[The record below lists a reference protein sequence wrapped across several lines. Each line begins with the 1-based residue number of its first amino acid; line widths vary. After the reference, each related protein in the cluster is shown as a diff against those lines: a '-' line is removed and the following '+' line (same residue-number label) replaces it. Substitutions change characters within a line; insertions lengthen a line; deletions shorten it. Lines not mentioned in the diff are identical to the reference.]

1 MNISIKSDTGKIF
14 IFDSKDLIKHSDL
27 CDYLLKRKRGFQNEI
42 DRLITRK
49 YSNDVLKTFKSFID
63 NENKLYKEKFVT
75 NINLYRFAE
84 ELKINK
90 LLFILNWY
98 DYAKSK
104 FDSLESNNN
113 NNNYMYYN
121 IHIPYLNTLQKYY
134 AINMDLFE
142 EYYKAFVYDKYYRDI
157 DFVDTYFID
166 FLYKIF
172 DENYLLLNK
181 LIEFTQ

>member
-14 IFDSKDLIKHSDL
+14 IFNSKDLIKYSGL
-27 CDYLLKRKRGFQNEI
+27 CDYLLKRRRGFQNEI
-42 DRLITRK
+42 DRLISKK
-49 YSNDVLKTFKSFID
+49 YTDDVLKTFKSFID
-63 NENKLYKEKFVT
+63 NENKLYKEKFV
-75 NINLYRFAE
+75 IDIKLYKFAE
-84 ELKINK
+84 ELKIRK

-98 DYAKSK
+98 DYAKNK
-104 FDSLESNNN
+104 FDSLE
-113 NNNYMYYN
+113 NNNYIYYN
-121 IHIPYLNTLQKYY
+121 IHMPYLNVLQKYY